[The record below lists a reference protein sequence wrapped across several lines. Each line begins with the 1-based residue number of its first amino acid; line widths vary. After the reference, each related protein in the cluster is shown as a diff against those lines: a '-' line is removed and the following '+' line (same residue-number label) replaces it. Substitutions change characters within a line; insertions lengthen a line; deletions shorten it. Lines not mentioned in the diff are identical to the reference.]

1 MLSAALL
8 CLGDVAV
15 QTGRPADAVRC
26 AGEAVELAPFRESG
40 YRRLMEAYAAAG
52 DRAESLR
59 VYERCRRLLADELG
73 AYPSPETEAAYRA
86 LLGGV
91 PGPDSGGALPADR
104 EAAPPPA
111 RRRAAQPACSS
122 CSRRCCSPEESES
135 RSP

>member
-1 MLSAALL
+1 M
-8 CLGDVAV
+8 
-15 QTGRPADAVRC
+15 
-26 AGEAVELAPFRESG
+26 ELEPFRESG

-91 PGPDSGGALPADR
+91 AGPGSGGAPRPNTNALLACG
-104 EAAPPPA
+104 AALA
-111 RRRAAQPACSS
+111 RPVLVALAAVLLAGP
-122 CSRRCCSPEESES
+122 ESES